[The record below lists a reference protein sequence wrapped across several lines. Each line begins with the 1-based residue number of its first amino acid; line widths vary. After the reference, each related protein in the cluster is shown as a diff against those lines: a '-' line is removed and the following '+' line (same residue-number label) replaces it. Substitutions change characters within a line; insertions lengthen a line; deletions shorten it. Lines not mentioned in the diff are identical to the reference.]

1 MTSRE
6 ADSAGALAR
15 GEALPAGLEGALAD
29 PAAYPGDPS
38 AAGGVEVVQTH
49 ISWVFLTRERVYKV
63 RKGVDLGFL
72 DFSTR
77 AARNADCAR
86 EVALNRRLAA
96 DVYLGVAPLV
106 PVDGRLRVGPPG
118 EALAPGVPP
127 MEAPEHC
134 VVMRR
139 LPDGGDA
146 LARLARGALEPA
158 HLDAVAERVA
168 AFHDAN
174 GLGAPAPFSREE
186 WRERIAGPV
195 ADNFTA
201 LDASLAGAPEREALE
216 HVRARTADFERR
228 HDARFEARR
237 RAGRAVDGH
246 GDLHLAHVWFEG
258 ESCDPV
264 IIDCIEFSERL
275 RRIDAASEV
284 AFLAMDLAY
293 RERSDLA
300 ERFLRRY
307 ARERDDFD
315 LYAVVDYFVAY
326 RAGVRAKVAALAAAE
341 PEIPAEQRARA
352 AESVRRHLAFAAGAL
367 ERPGGG
373 ALLLVCGVVGS
384 GKTTVAELAADALG
398 GGVVSSDRVRKR
410 LAGLG
415 PLDRPR
421 EGFERGIYTPERS
434 KQVYAGLL
442 DRAEPI
448 AASGRVAI
456 LDATWARAAQR
467 AEALAWARA
476 RGIPALLVEAR
487 CARAVAVARLS
498 RRRREGRDPSDA
510 GPELYDRSEAG
521 FERPDEWPAARRLAV
536 ATDAEG
542 WRPRAAAA
550 VRDLVAGA
558 TSEGA

>member
-1 MTSRE
+1 MNRRE
-6 ADSAGALAR
+6 ADTGAARAR
-15 GEALPAGLEGALAD
+15 GEALPEELERALLD
-29 PAAYPGDPS
+29 PAAYPGDPT
-38 AAGGVEVVQTH
+38 AAAGVEVVQTH

-63 RKGVDLGFL
+63 RKAVDLGFL

-86 EVALNRRLAA
+86 EVALNRRLAP
-96 DVYLGVAPLV
+96 DVYLGVAPLA
-106 PVDGRLRVGPPG
+106 PGDGGLRVGPPG
-118 EALAPGVPP
+118 EALAPG
-127 MEAPEHC
+127 APEHC

-146 LARLARGALEPA
+146 LARLARGALEPT

-174 GLGAPAPFSREE
+174 GLGAPAPFTREE
-186 WRERIAGPV
+186 WRARITGPV
-195 ADNFTA
+195 ADNFTS
-201 LDASLAGAPEREALE
+201 LDASLAGAPEREALAR
-216 HVRARTADFERR
+216 VRARTADFERR

-258 ESCDPV
+258 ESRDPV

-341 PEIPAEQRARA
+341 REIPAEQRARA
-352 AESVRRHLAFAAGAL
+352 AESARRHLAFAAGAL
-367 ERPGGG
+367 ERPRAG

-384 GKTTVAELAADALG
+384 GKTTVAELVADVLG
-398 GGVVSSDRVRKR
+398 GAVVSSDRVRKR
-410 LAGLG
+410 LAGLA

-421 EGFERGIYTPERS
+421 AGFERGIYTPERS
-434 KQVYAGLL
+434 KQVYGGLL
-442 DRAEPI
+442 ERAEPI
-448 AASGRVAI
+448 VASGRVAI

-487 CARAVAVARLS
+487 CGREVALERLS

-542 WRPRAAAA
+542 WRSRAAAA
-550 VRDLVAGA
+550 VRDLVAA
-558 TSEGA
+558 DASEGA